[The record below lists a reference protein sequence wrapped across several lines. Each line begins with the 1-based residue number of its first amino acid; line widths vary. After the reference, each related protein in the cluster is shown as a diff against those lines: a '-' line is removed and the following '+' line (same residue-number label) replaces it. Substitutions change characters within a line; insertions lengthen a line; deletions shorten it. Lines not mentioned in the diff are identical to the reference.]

1 MFENLF
7 VQFLQKEFTERLSG
21 KMDISKDLSIVY
33 EQEVDAAQDLYFEP
47 FKKNPKAVVIVLS
60 TTNASQT
67 NIPQVSFTTEQMSIK
82 ILCDENRKRDIYQA
96 IDDFTSKYNAVYS
109 VLAGDT
115 KSYNMQLN
123 INKPFVAGMYDIPTE
138 SIDDDGFTETFGYI
152 TIQWFI
158 TAIYSD
164 NIKLGTDELKIKVGT
179 TEYPIKGLYRYT
191 FSENPNSVIYQKEGQ
206 TRATHED
213 AVLTT
218 TYIFNFQSLD
228 GDTLS
233 ELLDRSFNG
242 KTGGIYGQTLSLVID
257 GQTVEMSDYTLEKA
271 YENGVKSYTLTLVK

>member
-1 MFENLF
+1 MFESLF
-7 VQFLQKEFTERLSG
+7 LQFLEKEFADSLSS
-21 KMDISKDLSIVY
+21 KINISTDLSVVY

-47 FKKNPKAVVIVLS
+47 FKKNPKAVVIILS
-60 TTNASQT
+60 VTNATPT
-67 NIPQVSFTTEQMSIK
+67 NIPKVSFTTEQLSIK
-82 ILCDENRKRDIYQA
+82 ILCDENRKADIYKA
-96 IDDFTSKYNAVYS
+96 IDDFTDKYNAEYA
-109 VLAGDT
+109 VLAGDE

-206 TRATHED
+206 IRATHED

-228 GDTLS
+228 GDTLC

-242 KTGGIYGQTLSLVID
+242 KTGSIYGQALSLVID

>member
-1 MFENLF
+1 MFEDL
-7 VQFLQKEFTERLSG
+7 FLQFIEKEFSDSLSETV
-21 KMDISKDLSIVY
+21 DVTNDLSVVY

-82 ILCDENRKRDIYQA
+82 ILCDENKKHDIYQA
-96 IDDFTSKYNAVYS
+96 IDEFTDKYNAVYS

-138 SIDDDGFTETFGYI
+138 SIDDDGYTETFGYI

-179 TEYPIKGLYRYT
+179 TEYPIKGLFRYT

-206 TRATHED
+206 IRATHED

>member
-1 MFENLF
+1 MFEDL
-7 VQFLQKEFTERLSG
+7 FLQFIEKEFSDSLSET
-21 KMDISKDLSIVY
+21 INVTNDLSVVY
-33 EQEVDAAQDLYFEP
+33 EQEVDAAKDLYFEP

-82 ILCDENRKRDIYQA
+82 ILCDENRKHDIYKA
-96 IDDFTSKYNAVYS
+96 IDEFTDRYNAVYS

-164 NIKLGTDELKIKVGT
+164 NIALGTDELKIKVGT

-228 GDTLS
+228 GDALC

-242 KTGGIYGQTLSLVID
+242 RTGGIYGQTLSLVID
-257 GQTVEMSDYTLEKA
+257 GETVEMSDYTLEKA

>member
-1 MFENLF
+1 MFEDL
-7 VQFLQKEFTERLSG
+7 FLQFIEKEFSDSLSETVNVAN
-21 KMDISKDLSIVY
+21 DLSVVY

-82 ILCDENRKRDIYQA
+82 ILCDENRKHDIYKA
-96 IDDFTSKYNAVYS
+96 IDEFTDKYNAVYS

-179 TEYPIKGLYRYT
+179 TEYPIKGLFKYT

-228 GDTLS
+228 GDALS

-242 KTGGIYGQTLSLVID
+242 KTGSIYGQTLSLVID

>member
-1 MFENLF
+1 
-7 VQFLQKEFTERLSG
+7 
-21 KMDISKDLSIVY
+21 
-33 EQEVDAAQDLYFEP
+33 
-47 FKKNPKAVVIVLS
+47 
-60 TTNASQT
+60 
-67 NIPQVSFTTEQMSIK
+67 MSIK
-82 ILCDENRKRDIYQA
+82 ILCDENRKHDIYKA
-96 IDDFTSKYNAVYS
+96 IDEFTDKYNAVYS

-179 TEYPIKGLYRYT
+179 TEYPIKGLFRYT

-206 TRATHED
+206 IRATHED

-228 GDTLS
+228 GDTLC

>member
-1 MFENLF
+1 MFEDL
-7 VQFLQKEFTERLSG
+7 FLQFIEKEFSDSLSETVNVAN
-21 KMDISKDLSIVY
+21 DLSVVY

-82 ILCDENRKRDIYQA
+82 ILCDENRKHDIYKA
-96 IDDFTSKYNAVYS
+96 IDEFTDKYNAVYS

-218 TYIFNFQSLD
+218 TYIFNFQCLD

>member
-1 MFENLF
+1 MFEDL
-7 VQFLQKEFTERLSG
+7 FLQFIEKEFSDSLSETVNVTN
-21 KMDISKDLSIVY
+21 DLSVVY
-33 EQEVDAAQDLYFEP
+33 EQEVDAAQDVYFEP

-67 NIPQVSFTTEQMSIK
+67 NIPKVSFTTEQMSIK
-82 ILCDENRKRDIYQA
+82 ILCNENRKHDIYKA
-96 IDDFTSKYNAVYS
+96 IDEFTDKYNAVYS

-138 SIDDDGFTETFGYI
+138 SIDDDGYTETFGYI

-206 TRATHED
+206 IRATHED

-218 TYIFNFQSLD
+218 TYIFNFQCLD

-242 KTGGIYGQTLSLVID
+242 KTGSIYGQTLSLVID

>member
-1 MFENLF
+1 MFEDL
-7 VQFLQKEFTERLSG
+7 FLQFIEKEFSDSLSETVNVTN
-21 KMDISKDLSIVY
+21 DLSVVY

-82 ILCDENRKRDIYQA
+82 ILCDENRKHDIYKA
-96 IDDFTSKYNAVYS
+96 IDEFTDKYNAVYS

-138 SIDDDGFTETFGYI
+138 IIDDDGYTETFGYI

-179 TEYPIKGLYRYT
+179 TEYPIKGLFRYT

-206 TRATHED
+206 IRATHED

-218 TYIFNFQSLD
+218 TYIFNFQCLD

>member
-1 MFENLF
+1 MFEDL
-7 VQFLQKEFTERLSG
+7 FLQFIEKEFSDSLSETVNVAN
-21 KMDISKDLSIVY
+21 DLSVVY

-82 ILCDENRKRDIYQA
+82 ILCDENRKHDIYKA
-96 IDDFTSKYNAVYS
+96 IDEFTNKYNAVYS

-138 SIDDDGFTETFGYI
+138 SIDDDGYTETFGYI

-206 TRATHED
+206 TRTTHED

-218 TYIFNFQSLD
+218 TYIFNFQCLD

-242 KTGGIYGQTLSLVID
+242 KTGSIYGQTLSLVID

>member
-1 MFENLF
+1 MFEDL
-7 VQFLQKEFTERLSG
+7 FLQFIEKEFSDSLSETVNVAN
-21 KMDISKDLSIVY
+21 DLSVVY

-82 ILCDENRKRDIYQA
+82 ILCDENRKHDIYRA
-96 IDDFTSKYNAVYS
+96 IDEFTDKYNAVYS

-123 INKPFVAGMYDIPTE
+123 INKPFVAGMYDIPME
-138 SIDDDGFTETFGYI
+138 SIDDDGYSETYGYL

-206 TRATHED
+206 IRATHED

-257 GQTVEMSDYTLEKA
+257 GETVEMTDYTLEKA

>member
-1 MFENLF
+1 MFEDL
-7 VQFLQKEFTERLSG
+7 FLQFIEKEFSDSLSETV
-21 KMDISKDLSIVY
+21 DVTNDLSVVY

-82 ILCDENRKRDIYQA
+82 ILCDENRKHDIYKA
-96 IDDFTSKYNAVYS
+96 IDEFTDKYNAVYS

-179 TEYPIKGLYRYT
+179 TEYPIKGLFKYT

>member
-1 MFENLF
+1 MFEDL
-7 VQFLQKEFTERLSG
+7 FLQFIEKEFSDSLSETL
-21 KMDISKDLSIVY
+21 DVTNDLSVVY
-33 EQEVDAAQDLYFEP
+33 DQEVDAAQDLYFEP

-82 ILCDENRKRDIYQA
+82 ILCDENRKHDIYKA
-96 IDDFTSKYNAVYS
+96 IDEFTDKYNAVYS

-179 TEYPIKGLYRYT
+179 TEYPIKGLFKYT

-206 TRATHED
+206 IRATHED

-218 TYIFNFQSLD
+218 TYIFNFQCLD

>member
-1 MFENLF
+1 MFEDL
-7 VQFLQKEFTERLSG
+7 FLQFIEKEFSDSLSETVNVAN
-21 KMDISKDLSIVY
+21 DLSVVY

-82 ILCDENRKRDIYQA
+82 ILCDENRKHDIYKA
-96 IDDFTSKYNAVYS
+96 IDEFTDKYNAVYS

-179 TEYPIKGLYRYT
+179 TEYPIKGLYKYT

-206 TRATHED
+206 IRATHED

-228 GDTLS
+228 GDALC

-242 KTGGIYGQTLSLVID
+242 KTGSIYGQTLSLVID

>member
-1 MFENLF
+1 MFESL
-7 VQFLQKEFTERLSG
+7 FLQFIEKEFADSLSETVNVAT
-21 KMDISKDLSIVY
+21 DLSVVY

-67 NIPQVSFTTEQMSIK
+67 NIPKVSFTTEQMSIK
-82 ILCDENRKRDIYQA
+82 ILCDENRKADIYKA
-96 IDDFTSKYNAVYS
+96 IDDFTDKYNAEYA
-109 VLAGDT
+109 VLAGDE

-138 SIDDDGFTETFGYI
+138 SIDDDGCTETFGYI

-164 NIKLGTDELKIKVGT
+164 NVKLGTDTLKLKVDT
-179 TEYPIKGLYRYT
+179 TEYEIKGLFRYN
-191 FSENPNSVIYQKEGQ
+191 FSENPNSVVFQQEGHI
-206 TRATHED
+206 RATREN

-218 TYIFNFQSLD
+218 TYILNIQATEN
-228 GDTLS
+228 DTLA

-242 KTGGIYGQTLSLVID
+242 KAGSIYNKTLSLIID
-257 GQTVEMSDYTLEKA
+257 GETVEMTDYTLEKA
-271 YENGVKSYTLTLVK
+271 YENGVKSYTLTLIR

>member
-1 MFENLF
+1 MFEDL
-7 VQFLQKEFTERLSG
+7 FLQFIEKEFSDSLSETVNVTN
-21 KMDISKDLSIVY
+21 DLSVVY

-82 ILCDENRKRDIYQA
+82 ILCDENRKHDIYKA
-96 IDDFTSKYNAVYS
+96 IDEFTNKYNAVYS

-218 TYIFNFQSLD
+218 TYIFNFQCLD

>member
-1 MFENLF
+1 MFEDL
-7 VQFLQKEFTERLSG
+7 FLQFIEKEFSDSLSETV
-21 KMDISKDLSIVY
+21 DVTNDLSVVY

-82 ILCDENRKRDIYQA
+82 ILCNENRKHDIYKA
-96 IDDFTSKYNAVYS
+96 IDEFTDKYNAVYS

-138 SIDDDGFTETFGYI
+138 SIDDDGYTETFGYI

-191 FSENPNSVIYQKEGQ
+191 FSENPNSVIYQREGQ
-206 TRATHED
+206 IRATHED

-218 TYIFNFQSLD
+218 TYIFNFQCLD

>member
-1 MFENLF
+1 MFEDL
-7 VQFLQKEFTERLSG
+7 FLQFIEKEFSDSLSETVNVAN
-21 KMDISKDLSIVY
+21 DLSVVY

-60 TTNASQT
+60 ATNASQT

-82 ILCDENRKRDIYQA
+82 ILCDENRKHDIYNGM
-96 IDDFTSKYNAVYS
+96 DEFTNKYNAVYS

-138 SIDDDGFTETFGYI
+138 SIDDDGCTETFGYI

-164 NIKLGTDELKIKVGT
+164 NVKLGTDTLKLKVDT
-179 TEYPIKGLYRYT
+179 TEYEIKGLFRYN
-191 FSENPNSVIYQKEGQ
+191 FSENPNSVVFQQEGHI
-206 TRATHED
+206 RATREN

-218 TYIFNFQSLD
+218 TYILNIQATEN
-228 GDTLS
+228 DTLA

-242 KTGGIYGQTLSLVID
+242 KAGSIYNKTLSLIID
-257 GQTVEMSDYTLEKA
+257 GETVEMTDYTLEKA
-271 YENGVKSYTLTLVK
+271 YENGVKSYTLTLIR

>member
-1 MFENLF
+1 MFEDL
-7 VQFLQKEFTERLSG
+7 FLQFIEKEFSDSLSETV
-21 KMDISKDLSIVY
+21 DVANDLSVVY

-82 ILCDENRKRDIYQA
+82 ILCDENRKHDIYKA
-96 IDDFTSKYNAVYS
+96 IDEFTNKYNAVYS

-138 SIDDDGFTETFGYI
+138 SIDDDGYTETFGYI

-206 TRATHED
+206 IRATHED

-228 GDTLS
+228 GDALC

-242 KTGGIYGQTLSLVID
+242 KTGGIYGQPLSLVID

>member
-1 MFENLF
+1 MFEDL
-7 VQFLQKEFTERLSG
+7 FLQFIEKEFSDSLSETV
-21 KMDISKDLSIVY
+21 DVTNDLSVVY
-33 EQEVDAAQDLYFEP
+33 EQEVDAAQDLFFEP

-82 ILCDENRKRDIYQA
+82 ILCDENRKHDIYKA
-96 IDDFTSKYNAVYS
+96 IDEFTDKYNAVYS

-179 TEYPIKGLYRYT
+179 TEYPIKGLFKYT

-242 KTGGIYGQTLSLVID
+242 KTGSIYGQTLSLVID

>member
-1 MFENLF
+1 MFEDL
-7 VQFLQKEFTERLSG
+7 FLQFIEKEFSDSLSETVNVTN
-21 KMDISKDLSIVY
+21 DLSVVY

-82 ILCDENRKRDIYQA
+82 ILCNENRKHDIYKA
-96 IDDFTSKYNAVYS
+96 IDEFTDKYNAVYS

-138 SIDDDGFTETFGYI
+138 SINDDGYTETFGYI

-206 TRATHED
+206 IRATHED

>member
-1 MFENLF
+1 MFEDL
-7 VQFLQKEFTERLSG
+7 FLQFIEKEFSDSLSETVNVAN
-21 KMDISKDLSIVY
+21 DLSVVY

-82 ILCDENRKRDIYQA
+82 ILCDENRKHDIYKA
-96 IDDFTSKYNAVYS
+96 IDEFTDKYNAVYS

-179 TEYPIKGLYRYT
+179 TEYPIKGLYKYT

-228 GDTLS
+228 GDALS

>member
-1 MFENLF
+1 MFEDL
-7 VQFLQKEFTERLSG
+7 FLQFIEKEFSDSLSETV
-21 KMDISKDLSIVY
+21 DVTNDLSVVY

-82 ILCDENRKRDIYQA
+82 ILCDENRKHDIYQA
-96 IDDFTSKYNAVYS
+96 IDEFTDKYNAVYS

-138 SIDDDGFTETFGYI
+138 SIDDDGYTETFGYI

-179 TEYPIKGLYRYT
+179 TEYPIKGLFKYT

-218 TYIFNFQSLD
+218 TYIFNFQCLD

>member
-1 MFENLF
+1 MFESLF
-7 VQFLQKEFTERLSG
+7 LQFLEKEFADSLSETVNVAT
-21 KMDISKDLSIVY
+21 DLSVVY
-33 EQEVDAAQDLYFEP
+33 EQEVDATQDLYFEP

-82 ILCDENRKRDIYQA
+82 ILCDENRKHDIYKA
-96 IDDFTSKYNAVYS
+96 IDEFTDKYNAVYS

-123 INKPFVAGMYDIPTE
+123 VNKPFVAGMYDIPTE

-164 NIKLGTDELKIKVGT
+164 NIKLGTAELKIKVGT
-179 TEYPIKGLYRYT
+179 TEYPIKGLFKYT

-206 TRATHED
+206 IRATHED

>member
-1 MFENLF
+1 MFESL
-7 VQFLQKEFTERLSG
+7 FLQFIEKEFADSLSETVNVAT
-21 KMDISKDLSIVY
+21 DLSVVY

-82 ILCDENRKRDIYQA
+82 ILCDENRKHDIYKA
-96 IDDFTSKYNAVYS
+96 IDEFTDKYNAVYS

-218 TYIFNFQSLD
+218 TYIFNFQCLD

>member
-1 MFENLF
+1 
-7 VQFLQKEFTERLSG
+7 
-21 KMDISKDLSIVY
+21 
-33 EQEVDAAQDLYFEP
+33 
-47 FKKNPKAVVIVLS
+47 
-60 TTNASQT
+60 
-67 NIPQVSFTTEQMSIK
+67 MSIK
-82 ILCDENRKRDIYQA
+82 ILCDENRKHDIYKA
-96 IDDFTSKYNAVYS
+96 IDEFTHKYNAVYS

-138 SIDDDGFTETFGYI
+138 SIDDDGYTETFGYI

-206 TRATHED
+206 TRTTHED

-218 TYIFNFQSLD
+218 TYIFNFQCLD

-271 YENGVKSYTLTLVK
+271 YENGVKSYTLTLV

>member
-1 MFENLF
+1 MFEDL
-7 VQFLQKEFTERLSG
+7 FLQFIEKEFSDSLSETVNVAN
-21 KMDISKDLSIVY
+21 DLSVVY
-33 EQEVDAAQDLYFEP
+33 EQEVNAAQDLYFEP

-67 NIPQVSFTTEQMSIK
+67 NIPQVSFTTEQLSIK
-82 ILCDENRKRDIYQA
+82 ILCDENRKHDIYKA
-96 IDDFTSKYNAVYS
+96 IDEFTDKYNAVYS

-138 SIDDDGFTETFGYI
+138 SIDDDGYSETFGYL

-179 TEYPIKGLYRYT
+179 TEYPIKGLYKYT

-206 TRATHED
+206 IRATHED

>member
-1 MFENLF
+1 MFESLF
-7 VQFLQKEFTERLSG
+7 LQFLQKEFADSLSS
-21 KMDISKDLSIVY
+21 KINISTDLSVVY

-47 FKKNPKAVVIVLS
+47 FKKNPKAVVIILS
-60 TTNASQT
+60 VTNATPT
-67 NIPQVSFTTEQMSIK
+67 NIPKVSFTTEQLSIK
-82 ILCDENRKRDIYQA
+82 ILCDENRKADIYKA
-96 IDDFTSKYNAVYS
+96 IDDFTNKYNAEYA

-228 GDTLS
+228 GDTLC

-242 KTGGIYGQTLSLVID
+242 KTGSIYGQTLSLIID

>member
-1 MFENLF
+1 MFEDL
-7 VQFLQKEFTERLSG
+7 FLQFIEKEFSDSLSETVNVTN
-21 KMDISKDLSIVY
+21 DLSVVY

-82 ILCDENRKRDIYQA
+82 ILCDENRKHDIYNA
-96 IDDFTSKYNAVYS
+96 IDEFTNKYNAVYS

-179 TEYPIKGLYRYT
+179 TEYPIKGLFKYT

-206 TRATHED
+206 IRATHED

-228 GDTLS
+228 GDALS

>member
-1 MFENLF
+1 MFEDL
-7 VQFLQKEFTERLSG
+7 FLQFIEKEFSDSLSETVNVTN
-21 KMDISKDLSIVY
+21 DLSVVY

-67 NIPQVSFTTEQMSIK
+67 NIPKVSFTTEQLSIK
-82 ILCDENRKRDIYQA
+82 ILCDENRKADIYKA
-96 IDDFTSKYNAVYS
+96 IDDFTDKYNAEYA
-109 VLAGDT
+109 VLAGDE

-138 SIDDDGFTETFGYI
+138 SIDDDGYSETFGYI

-179 TEYPIKGLYRYT
+179 TEYPIKGLFRYT

-218 TYIFNFQSLD
+218 TYIFNFQCLD

-242 KTGGIYGQTLSLVID
+242 KTGSIYGQTLSLVID

>member
-1 MFENLF
+1 MFEDL
-7 VQFLQKEFTERLSG
+7 FLQFIEKEFSDSLSETVNVTN
-21 KMDISKDLSIVY
+21 DLSVVY

-82 ILCDENRKRDIYQA
+82 ILCDENRKHDIYKA
-96 IDDFTSKYNAVYS
+96 IDEFTDKYNAVYS

-123 INKPFVAGMYDIPTE
+123 INKPFVVGMYDIPTE
-138 SIDDDGFTETFGYI
+138 SIDDDGYTETFGYI

-206 TRATHED
+206 IRATHED

>member
-1 MFENLF
+1 MFEDL
-7 VQFLQKEFTERLSG
+7 FLQFIEKEFSDSLSETVNVTN
-21 KMDISKDLSIVY
+21 DLSVVY

-67 NIPQVSFTTEQMSIK
+67 NIPQVSFTTEQLSIK
-82 ILCDENRKRDIYQA
+82 ILCDENRKHDIYKA
-96 IDDFTSKYNAVYS
+96 IDEFTDKYNAVYS

-138 SIDDDGFTETFGYI
+138 SIDDDGYSETFGYI

-179 TEYPIKGLYRYT
+179 TEYPIKGLFRYT

-218 TYIFNFQSLD
+218 TYIFNFQCLD

-242 KTGGIYGQTLSLVID
+242 KTGSIYGQTLSLVID

>member
-1 MFENLF
+1 MFESL
-7 VQFLQKEFTERLSG
+7 FLQFIEKEFADSLSS
-21 KMDISKDLSIVY
+21 KINISTDLSVVY

-82 ILCDENRKRDIYQA
+82 ILCNENRKHDIYKA
-96 IDDFTSKYNAVYS
+96 IDEFTDKYNAVYS

-138 SIDDDGFTETFGYI
+138 SIDDDGYTETFGYI

-206 TRATHED
+206 IRATHED

>member
-1 MFENLF
+1 MFESLF
-7 VQFLQKEFTERLSG
+7 LQFLQKEFADSLSS
-21 KMDISKDLSIVY
+21 KINISTDLSVVY

-47 FKKNPKAVVIVLS
+47 FKKNPKAVVIILS
-60 TTNASQT
+60 VTNATPT

-82 ILCDENRKRDIYQA
+82 ILCDENRKHDIYKA
-96 IDDFTSKYNAVYS
+96 IDEFTNKYNAVYS

-218 TYIFNFQSLD
+218 TYIFNFQCLD

>member
-1 MFENLF
+1 MFEDL
-7 VQFLQKEFTERLSG
+7 FLQFIEKEFSDSLSETVNVAN
-21 KMDISKDLSIVY
+21 DLSVVY

-82 ILCDENRKRDIYQA
+82 ILCDENRKHDIYKA
-96 IDDFTSKYNAVYS
+96 IDEFTNKYNAVYS

-179 TEYPIKGLYRYT
+179 TEYPIKGLYKYT

-206 TRATHED
+206 IRATHED

-228 GDTLS
+228 GDALC

-242 KTGGIYGQTLSLVID
+242 KAGSIYGQTLSLVID

>member
-1 MFENLF
+1 MFEDL
-7 VQFLQKEFTERLSG
+7 FLQFIEKEFSDSLSETV
-21 KMDISKDLSIVY
+21 DVTNDLSVVY

-82 ILCDENRKRDIYQA
+82 ILCNENRKHDIYKA
-96 IDDFTSKYNAVYS
+96 IDEFTDKYNAVYS

-138 SIDDDGFTETFGYI
+138 SIDDDGYTETFGYI

-206 TRATHED
+206 IRATHED

-218 TYIFNFQSLD
+218 TYIFNFQCLD

>member
-1 MFENLF
+1 MFEDL
-7 VQFLQKEFTERLSG
+7 FLQFIEKEFSDSLSETVNVAN
-21 KMDISKDLSIVY
+21 DLSVVY
-33 EQEVDAAQDLYFEP
+33 EQEVDAAQDLYFETN
-47 FKKNPKAVVIVLS
+47 KKNPKAVVIVLS

-82 ILCDENRKRDIYQA
+82 ILCDENRKHDIYKA
-96 IDDFTSKYNAVYS
+96 IDEFTNKYNAVYS

-138 SIDDDGFTETFGYI
+138 SIDDDGYTETFGYI

-206 TRATHED
+206 IRATHED

-228 GDTLS
+228 GDALC

-242 KTGGIYGQTLSLVID
+242 KTGSIYGQTLSLVID

>member
-1 MFENLF
+1 MFEDL
-7 VQFLQKEFTERLSG
+7 FLQFIEKEFSDSLSETVNVTN
-21 KMDISKDLSIVY
+21 DLSVVY

-82 ILCDENRKRDIYQA
+82 ILCNENQKHDIYKA
-96 IDDFTSKYNAVYS
+96 IDEFTNKYNAVYS

-138 SIDDDGFTETFGYI
+138 SRDDDGFTETFGYI

-218 TYIFNFQSLD
+218 TYIFNFQCLD

>member
-1 MFENLF
+1 MFEDL
-7 VQFLQKEFTERLSG
+7 FLQFIEKEFSDSLSETVNVAN
-21 KMDISKDLSIVY
+21 DLSVVY

-82 ILCDENRKRDIYQA
+82 ILCDENRKHDIYKA
-96 IDDFTSKYNAVYS
+96 IDEFTNKYNAVYS

-206 TRATHED
+206 IRATHED

-218 TYIFNFQSLD
+218 TYIFNFQCLD

>member
-1 MFENLF
+1 MFEDL
-7 VQFLQKEFTERLSG
+7 FLQFIEKEFSDSLSETVNVTN
-21 KMDISKDLSIVY
+21 DLSVVY

-82 ILCDENRKRDIYQA
+82 ILCNENRKHDIYKA
-96 IDDFTSKYNAVYS
+96 IDEFTNKYNAVYS

-123 INKPFVAGMYDIPTE
+123 VNKPFVAGMYDIPTE
-138 SIDDDGFTETFGYI
+138 SIDDDGCTETFGYI

-164 NIKLGTDELKIKVGT
+164 NIKLGTDTLKLKVDT
-179 TEYPIKGLYRYT
+179 TEYEIKGLFRYN
-191 FSENPNSVIYQKEGQ
+191 FSENPNSVVFQQEGHI
-206 TRATHED
+206 RATREN

-218 TYIFNFQSLD
+218 TYILNIQATEN
-228 GDTLS
+228 DTLA

-242 KTGGIYGQTLSLVID
+242 KAGSIYNKTLSLIID
-257 GQTVEMSDYTLEKA
+257 GETVEMTDYTLEKA
-271 YENGVKSYTLTLVK
+271 YENGVKSYTLTLIR

>member
-1 MFENLF
+1 MFEDL
-7 VQFLQKEFTERLSG
+7 FLQFIEKEFSDSLSETVNVTN
-21 KMDISKDLSIVY
+21 DLSVVY

-82 ILCDENRKRDIYQA
+82 ILCDENRKHDIYKA
-96 IDDFTSKYNAVYS
+96 IDEFTNKYNAVYS

-138 SIDDDGFTETFGYI
+138 SIDDDGYSETFGYI

-179 TEYPIKGLYRYT
+179 TEYPIKGLYKYT

-218 TYIFNFQSLD
+218 TYIFNFQCLD